1 MKKKNKLSGQ
11 SLIEFALILPI
22 LLFVVMGLFE
32 IGRYVFYFAVLNNA
46 VREGTRFAIVQP
58 YEDYGTYPNETLTTC
73 CCSGS
78 SIVAHEN
85 ICNEIH
91 GKLFSI
97 NELDGTQIIISHKD
111 ESGVLLVNNYGDPL
125 VEINLRFNFH
135 PIVPG
140 LGLIGNMTIDTDST
154 MLLTAKARN

>member
-58 YEDYGTYPNETLTTC
+58 YEDYGAYPNETLTSC

-78 SIVAHEN
+78 ANTAHQN
-85 ICNEIH
+85 ICNEIQ
-91 GKLFSI
+91 GKLFNI
-97 NELDGTQIIISHKD
+97 NELDSTQVIISHKD
-111 ESGVLLVNNYGDPL
+111 ESGVPLVNNYGDPL